1 MSKQYPCFFVNQ
13 NNLTDLIFSELPDL
27 DPNDGSIIESYI
39 YSSTSSNN
47 EIWLYKVIDGEH
59 DWPGAWGNMDVNI
72 SQEIWRFFSEMSI
85 LEGSFVEE
93 FNTSS
98 KKLIQVIDILGRQ
111 NPETNFQLNIYDN
124 GSVEK
129 KYLIKN

>member
-1 MSKQYPCFFVNQ
+1 M
-13 NNLTDLIFSELPDL
+13 
-27 DPNDGSIIESYI
+27 
-39 YSSTSSNN
+39 
-47 EIWLYKVIDGEH
+47 YKVIDGEH

-93 FNTSS
+93 FNTSD
-98 KKLIQVIDILGRQ
+98 KKLIQIADILGRE
-111 NPETNFQLNIYDN
+111 NPETNFQLNIYDD

-129 KYLIKN
+129 KYLIKD